1 MTKKAK
7 DPKNEVQPKRRV
19 PMVPP
24 IQGTPEELARAL
36 LRPLKKAQ
44 RPLTPSG

>member
-7 DPKNEVQPKRRV
+7 DPKKEAQRFKRWV

-24 IQGTPEELARAL
+24 IVGTPEELARAL
-36 LRPLKKAQ
+36 LRPPKKA

>member
-7 DPKNEVQPKRRV
+7 VSKNEGQPKRRV

-24 IQGTPEELARAL
+24 ILGTPEELARAL
-36 LRPLKKAQ
+36 LRPPKKAQ
-44 RPLTPSG
+44 RPLTPAG